1 MLGVCAHPWQRSG
14 RRSLPQAGLWWKC
27 RRVVSAADVTET
39 PRVPAVR
46 GVKVRG
52 GGRGEGVGRKSKLNI
67 APEQRASCAGR
78 SATQYSNFLLLMD
91 LHTQSDPYRP
101 PPPPS
106 PRPPP
111 PPTPRHTPAPSSPLP
126 LLPVLPRTA
135 SLISL
140 PLASHRRVSFPC
152 FCFRVRHR
160 LCPLLY
166 EVLGGAGRS
175 GRWPGWFSCA
185 AAKLQCLKTGNL
197 QSWRCVVVEEKEW
210 GGGWGVGVGG

>member
-1 MLGVCAHPWQRSG
+1 MLGVCAHPWQRSE

-39 PRVPAVR
+39 PRVPAVGGGGG

-52 GGRGEGVGRKSKLNI
+52 GGRWEGVGRKSKLNI

-101 PPPPS
+101 PPPLTPS
-106 PRPPP
+106 PPPH
-111 PPTPRHTPAPSSPLP
+111 THTPTPSSPLP
-126 LLPVLPRTA
+126 FLPVLPRTA

-140 PLASHRRVSFPC
+140 PLASHRRVSFLASASESVTGCVPC
-152 FCFRVRHR
+152 CMKCLAGLDVQVDGWDGFPV
-160 LCPLLY
+160 PLLSY
-166 EVLGGAGRS
+166 SV
-175 GRWPGWFSCA
+175 
-185 AAKLQCLKTGNL
+185 
-197 QSWRCVVVEEKEW
+197 
-210 GGGWGVGVGG
+210 